1 MSWIGLPPAG
11 ESARL
16 PAPLPRLTLLVM
28 TKSNRSRS
36 VALVLVALV
45 AVLGAACTPPPNG
58 TADARTLL
66 RVDLGAAIHHVD
78 LGADGR
84 VAIVLA
90 GDRTL
95 RVDTS
100 SGEVTDLG
108 VAHVSL
114 AVCEPTCDGATPP
127 VPTPAAVSGDGSTT
141 AVVVAGT
148 WLWVQSDR

>member
-1 MSWIGLPPAG
+1 
-11 ESARL
+11 
-16 PAPLPRLTLLVM
+16 M

-36 VALVLVALV
+36 VALVLVAL
-45 AVLGAACTPPPNG
+45 AAALGAACTPPPSG
-58 TADARTLL
+58 TADADARTLL

-90 GDRTL
+90 GDRAL

-108 VAHVSL
+108 VTHASV
-114 AVCEPTCDGATPP
+114 AGCEPTCDGATTT